1 MKPRTRSA
9 VAYMAVVLVLAGAA
23 AMYLSPHLMV
33 DLAARV
39 WACF

>member
-1 MKPRTRSA
+1 MKLRARGLL
-9 VAYMAVVLVLAGAA
+9 AYTAAALALAGVT